1 MNKRV
6 SWARGLLIDSKHER
20 FDEKEAAQVARLS
33 LFLSSAARSAG
44 RTLFLL
50 EEHLHGAKSK

>member
-1 MNKRV
+1 MRRRVVNKRV

-33 LFLSSAARSAG
+33 LFLSLA
-44 RTLFLL
+44 
-50 EEHLHGAKSK
+50 LHGRPAVRYSF